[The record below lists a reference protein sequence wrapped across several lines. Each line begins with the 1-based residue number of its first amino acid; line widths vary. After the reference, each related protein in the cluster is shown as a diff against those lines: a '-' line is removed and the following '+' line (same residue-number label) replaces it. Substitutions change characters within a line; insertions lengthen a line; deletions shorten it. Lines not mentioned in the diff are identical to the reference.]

1 MAIGAALVKELRERT
16 GAGMM
21 DCKRA
26 LVEAEGDLQQASELL
41 RKSGQA
47 KADKK
52 AARVAAE
59 GTVLVKGTTDGHKY
73 VVVEVNSETDF
84 VAKDENFA
92 GFAATVAEAALAG
105 QYADVA
111 ALMASESDGKTLE
124 TRRQE
129 LVAKVGENIAV
140 RRFQVLQSSET
151 IGSYSHM
158 GRIGVLIELQGGDS
172 GLFMQRIDV
181 YAVDAFQFGQDTIG
195 ASKRSNANVSDSNT
209 GTRCAYHGTE
219 YLRRVLELVHIGVIS
234 AHEEVCSTLNLGD
247 TGNIGSDIVGPRFA
261 GRYNLDRHTRGL
273 DSVFNI
279 EALLYEAL
287 AFNEAR
293 LLIGLTGQRLMAHD
307 ASEVDVGEFCC
318 ELCELNPA
326 PNVSDACAVHRRVD
340 FDNDADTNPLL
351 SSNFRQQ

>member
-1 MAIGAALVKELRERT
+1 MAIGAAIVKELRERT

-26 LVEAEGDLQQASELL
+26 LVEAGGDLDQASDLL

-59 GTVLVKGTTDGHKY
+59 GTVLVAEGTVLVKGTTDGNKY
-73 VVVEVNSETDF
+73 VVVEINSETDF

-92 GFAATVAEAALAG
+92 GFAATVAEAALTG
-105 QYADVA
+105 EYADVA

-158 GRIGVLIELQGGDS
+158 GRIGVLVELQGGDS
-172 GLFMQRIDV
+172 GLARDLAMQVAATSPRYVSAAEVPEDELAKEREILAAQALQEGKPEDIV
-181 YAVDAFQFGQDTIG
+181 QKMVEGRLRKYLDEVTLTGQPFVKDPDTKVEKLLAAVDA
-195 ASKRSNANVSDSNT
+195 
-209 GTRCAYHGTE
+209 
-219 YLRRVLELVHIGVIS
+219 S
-234 AHEEVCSTLNLGD
+234 ALSFV
-247 TGNIGSDIVGPRFA
+247 
-261 GRYNLDRHTRGL
+261 RY
-273 DSVFNI
+273 
-279 EALLYEAL
+279 E
-287 AFNEAR
+287 
-293 LLIGLTGQRLMAHD
+293 
-307 ASEVDVGEFCC
+307 VGEGI
-318 ELCELNPA
+318 EKKE
-326 PNVSDACAVHRRVD
+326 DD
-340 FDNDADTNPLL
+340 FVQEVMAQA
-351 SSNFRQQ
+351 SQSR